1 MNQAMRLS
9 AFLPATRLTAG
20 RTFQPHCCEAVTL
33 PDIAIGGLDT
43 FHVEAAGKRAR
54 VFSKI

>member
-1 MNQAMRLS
+1 MRLS

-20 RTFQPHCCEAVTL
+20 RTFQPHCCVAVTL
-33 PDIAIGGLDT
+33 PDTAIGGLDT
-43 FHVEAAGKRAR
+43 FDVEAAGKRVR